1 MSRRVNYHDA
11 DRNFV
16 VSPPLERQLH
26 PPLRTPVGVRDW
38 ASSPHGENR
47 PDILNDHLEGNM
59 SGQRPWQRAVWCV
72 AAGVLFAVPA
82 TVPAQPAAPN
92 QNLEQTLQ
100 WLYEARKFHAGLR
113 DYSCYLIK
121 QERVRGVLLP
131 ENFIAF
137 KFKPQPFSVHM
148 KWMAPAE
155 LKDQEV
161 AFQQGY
167 NNNKMRVHPKVKGF
181 GKNLLGFV
189 TIDPTDPR
197 VLEHSRHTIF
207 EAGLGNSIEQLIR
220 NLEAERQL
228 NKINVQI
235 AEYGYDKRKCF
246 RVEATR
252 TEYRKEAYCYRSVIY
267 IDQEHKLPIRL
278 ENYEWPTQGGAA
290 GGEVMEV
297 FSYVSLEFNRGIP
310 DAQFRK

>member
-1 MSRRVNYHDA
+1 
-11 DRNFV
+11 
-16 VSPPLERQLH
+16 
-26 PPLRTPVGVRDW
+26 
-38 ASSPHGENR
+38 
-47 PDILNDHLEGNM
+47 M
-59 SGQRPWQRAVWCV
+59 SGHQPWRLWQCV
-72 AAGVLFAVPA
+72 AAGFLFAAPTLA
-82 TVPAQPAAPN
+82 PAQQPVAN
-92 QNLEQTLQ
+92 QSLDQMLQ
-100 WLYEARKFHAGLR
+100 WLYEGRKFHASLR

-131 ENFIAF
+131 ENVIQF

-148 KWMAPAE
+148 KWMSPNDLAG
-155 LKDQEV
+155 QEV

-189 TIDPTDPR
+189 TIDPSDPR
-197 VLEHSRHTIF
+197 VLEHSRHTIH
-207 EAGLGNSIEQLIR
+207 EAGIGNSIEQLIR
-220 NLEAERQL
+220 NFEMERQI
-228 NKINVQI
+228 NKTNVQI
-235 AEYGYDKRKCF
+235 AEYSYDKRKCF

-267 IDQEHKLPIRL
+267 IDQENKLPIRL
-278 ENYEWPTQGGAA
+278 ENYEWPVQNGAA
-290 GGEVMEV
+290 SGELMEV